1 MVGPRPA
8 QHPYEREQLMN
19 DFLDFYD
26 RHLKA
31 VAKTNGLNKPVVFD
45 ALAAAGLTR
54 VEVPFDGE
62 GDSGQIEGI
71 YAYAGDARAE
81 LPESSLTLHQAAQ
94 NVGDPKI
101 TTVSLHDAIE
111 TLCYDYLSQTHGGW
125 ENNDGAYGIFRF
137 DISNR
142 SIHLDFNER
151 FSDST
156 LHSHDF

>member
-1 MVGPRPA
+1 
-8 QHPYEREQLMN
+8 MN
-19 DFLDFYD
+19 DFFDFYS
-26 RHLKA
+26 RYLEALAKA
-31 VAKTNGLNKPVVFD
+31 NALNKPIVFD
-45 ALAAAGLTR
+45 ALAAANLTL

-94 NVGDPKI
+94 NRGDPRT

-125 ENNDGAYGIFRF
+125 ENDDGAYGTFEF
-137 DISNR
+137 DVPNR
-142 SIHLDFNER
+142 SVHLDIDER
-151 FSDST
+151 FTDTTNST
-156 LHSHDF
+156 HDF